1 MLAAPMTGE
10 VGFWGNMLRF
20 LVVDDSP
27 NLATLIKTLLE
38 GAFPDREIRIAHTN
52 KDADSRLASLCQ
64 LSFGPTSIVRAV
76 LVWK

>member
-1 MLAAPMTGE
+1 MLAATMTGE

-27 NLATLIKTLLE
+27 NLATRIKTLLE
-38 GAFPDREIRIAHTN
+38 GAFPDSEIRIAHTN
-52 KDADSRLASLCQ
+52 KDADSLLAS
-64 LSFGPTSIVRAV
+64 FVPTLIWTDIIVRAV